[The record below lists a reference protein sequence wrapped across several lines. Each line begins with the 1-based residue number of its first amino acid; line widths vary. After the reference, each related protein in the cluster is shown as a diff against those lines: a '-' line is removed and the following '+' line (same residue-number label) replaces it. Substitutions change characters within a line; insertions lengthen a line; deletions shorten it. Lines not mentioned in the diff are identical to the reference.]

1 MNVEKPELVNAL
13 AVSLSDAVVLSHKVQ
28 GAHWNVMGQDFA
40 EFHEFFGEIYEDI
53 DGSID
58 PFAENIRKLGAISP
72 FRLVEFARM
81 SNVEDTEV
89 GYMCLDLA
97 KDILIANAVML
108 SGLRMA
114 FDIAN
119 QANEQGIADFIAG
132 RIDMHAKWDWQ
143 LKATTYQGM

>member
-13 AVSLSDAVVLSHKVQ
+13 AVLLSDAVVLSHKVQ
-28 GAHWNVMGQDFA
+28 GAHWNVMGSDFP

-58 PFAENIRKLGAISP
+58 PFAENIRKLGAVSP
-72 FRLVEFARM
+72 SRLFEFARM
-81 SNVEDTEV
+81 SNIEDTDV
-89 GYMCLDLA
+89 GYMCIDLSN
-97 KDILIANAVML
+97 DILIYNAVML
-108 SGLRMA
+108 NDLRRA

-119 QANEQGIADFIAG
+119 QANEQGIANFIAE

>member
-13 AVSLSDAVVLSHKVQ
+13 AVGLSNAVVLSHKVQ
-28 GAHWNVMGQDFA
+28 GAHWNVMGPDFP
-40 EFHEFFGEIYEDI
+40 EFHDFFGEIYEDI

-58 PFAENIRKLGAISP
+58 PFAENIRKLGAVSP
-72 FRLVEFARM
+72 YRLVEFARM
-81 SNVEDTEV
+81 SNIEDTDV

-97 KDILIANAVML
+97 KDILIYNAVML
-108 SGLRMA
+108 NDLKKA

-119 QANEQGIADFIAG
+119 QANEQGIANFIAE

-143 LKATTYQGM
+143 LKATTNQGM